1 VSPRRAGSPA
11 SAIWRLLA
19 LLLAL
24 TLVAAACGGDD
35 DDDDGGGG
43 GGGDDDTTQT
53 TEEEGSP
60 TPGGEITYGLEAETN
75 GGFCLPEA
83 QLAISGIQ
91 VTRTLYDTLM
101 APDEEGKIQPFLA
114 ESMEPNADY
123 TEWTITIP
131 TGIKFSDGTDLDAQL
146 VADNLNAYAGKYEAR
161 KPLLF
166 IFVFQ
171 DVDTITATDAT
182 TVVVKTKKPWV
193 AFPWFMWSSS
203 RLGIMGRAQLDA
215 PASECANNMIGT
227 GPFMLENWTV
237 NQELVAV
244 KNPNY
249 WMTDT
254 EGNQL
259 PYLDKITYQPIP
271 EVAQR
276 VNALESGQI
285 DMMHTSDNEQLA
297 QRLRP
302 MAEAGDIQVIES
314 DKFGETN
321 YTMLNSSKPP
331 FDNIHA
337 RKAFAY
343 AINQELLTQVR
354 GGGLGTQATGPFAE
368 GVDGYLEETGFPT
381 HDLEKAKEEVALYK
395 EDTGQDLEFN
405 YSYVTSESGA
415 LTVQE
420 IQTQLAEAGIKM
432 TPAPA
437 GDQATTINKAL
448 AGDFQAVGWR
458 NHPGADPDTQYVWW
472 KSDSPVNFGKI
483 NDPEIDRLLD
493 EGRSETDPDARL
505 EIYEDLNRRFAE
517 QVYNIWGTWT
527 IWSVSAASNVHGILG
542 PTMPRGAN
550 FPGLGAGHYVTGIWV
565 S

>member
-1 VSPRRAGSPA
+1 
-11 SAIWRLLA
+11 
-19 LLLAL
+19 
-24 TLVAAACGGDD
+24 
-35 DDDDGGGG
+35 
-43 GGGDDDTTQT
+43 
-53 TEEEGSP
+53 
-60 TPGGEITYGLEAETN
+60 
-75 GGFCLPEA
+75 
-83 QLAISGIQ
+83 
-91 VTRTLYDTLM
+91 
-101 APDEEGKIQPFLA
+101 
-114 ESMEPNADY
+114 
-123 TEWTITIP
+123 
-131 TGIKFSDGTDLDAQL
+131 
-146 VADNLNAYAGKYEAR
+146 VADNIAAYAGKYEAR

-171 DVDTITATDAT
+171 DMDSVSVVDPL
-182 TVVVKTKKPWV
+182 TVSVKMKKPWV
-193 AFPWFMWSSS
+193 AFPWFLWSSA
-203 RLGIMGRAQLDA
+203 RLGIMARSQLDA
-215 PASECANNMIGT
+215 DSTACANNMVGT
-227 GPFMLENWTV
+227 GPFVLDHWTV
-237 NQELVAV
+237 NQELVAT
-244 KNPNY
+244 KNPSY
-249 WMTDT
+249 WMKDTD
-254 EGNQL
+254 GNAL
-259 PYLDKITYQPIP
+259 PYLDKITYTPIS

-285 DMMHTSDNEQLA
+285 DVMHTSDNEQLA

-302 MAEAGDIQVIES
+302 MAESGDFQVLES

-343 AINQELLTQVR
+343 GINQELLTQVR

-368 GVDGYLEETGFPT
+368 GVEGYLEDTGYPT
-381 HDLEKAKEEVALYK
+381 YDPDKAKEEVEAYK
-395 EDTGQDLEFN
+395 ADTGEDLEFN

-420 IQTQLAEAGIKM
+420 IQTQLAEVGIKM

-493 EGRSETDPDARL
+493 EGRSETDPDARKAL
-505 EIYEDLNRRFAE
+505 YEDLNKRFAE
-517 QVYNIWGTWT
+517 QVWNVWGTWT
-527 IWSVSAASNVHGILG
+527 IWSVTAKSNVHGLLG
-542 PTMPRGAN
+542 PTMPAGAN
-550 FPGLGAGHYVTGIWV
+550 FPGLGAGHYVTGVWV